1 MDPKEPTYRPRR
13 PEDIPERRNYSPF
26 GRVRRIAHEHRGA
39 AVTMI
44 LAVMVAAGLFVA
56 TSAWA
61 VNERLTRR
69 VTEMTYLKDTRSLE
83 YVRQQEVQ
91 RTREI
96 EEKERQLAAKEE
108 ELAPAGKPY
117 IVVSLAE
124 RRVLVL
130 KGEDTLFRAP
140 VAVGSGKTL
149 VMGGQTKR
157 FITPRGR
164 MAITHKELDP
174 VWVPPNW
181 HYIEIARNTGRR
193 VVDMSNASPGALA
206 GYPAG
211 RVPIRGNT
219 VIIPPWGSPQRQH
232 RGVLGVAK
240 LEMYDGYYFHGTDN
254 PASIGTAASHGC
266 IRMHASDI
274 MWMYRNI
281 AVGTPVYIY

>member
-1 MDPKEPTYRPRR
+1 MDTNESYENRRR
-13 PEDIPERRNYSPF
+13 PDGVPERRDYTPK
-26 GRVRRIAHEHRGA
+26 GRIRRIIHEYRWSSL
-39 AVTMI
+39 TMM
-44 LAVMVAAGLFVA
+44 LAVLVAAGLFVSTA
-56 TSAWA
+56 LWA

-69 VTEMTYLKDTRSLE
+69 VTEMTYLKDTRSLDF
-83 YVRQQEVQ
+83 VRESEARRTQE
-91 RTREI
+91 I
-96 EEKERQLAAKEE
+96 AEKERQLAAKEE
-108 ELAPAGKPY
+108 ELAPAGRPY

-124 RRVLVL
+124 RRMLYL
-130 KGEDTLFRAP
+130 KGDDTLYRAS

-164 MAITHKELDP
+164 MTITHKELDP

-181 HYIEIARNTGRR
+181 HYIEYARQRGLGIR
-193 VVDMSNASPGALA
+193 DMSNASPGALS
-206 GYPAG
+206 GFPAG
-211 RVPIRGNT
+211 RVPVSGGT

-232 RGVLGVAK
+232 KGVLGVAK

-266 IRMHASDI
+266 IRMHAADI
-274 MWMYRNI
+274 MWMYRNV

>member
-1 MDPKEPTYRPRR
+1 MDTNESYANRRR
-13 PEDIPERRNYSPF
+13 PDGVPERRDHTPK
-26 GRVRRIAHEHRGA
+26 GRLRRIFHDHRLSSLTL
-39 AVTMI
+39 VLLV
-44 LAVMVAAGLFVA
+44 LAAAGSFVA

-83 YVRQQEVQ
+83 FVREKEAKQTEEVAE
-91 RTREI
+91 R
-96 EEKERQLAAKEE
+96 ERQLAAKEE
-108 ELAPAGKPY
+108 ELAPAGRPY

-124 RRVLVL
+124 RRMLYL
-130 KGEDTLFRAP
+130 QGDDTLYTAP

-164 MAITHKELDP
+164 MTITHKELDP
-174 VWVPPNW
+174 TWVPPNW
-181 HYIEIARNTGRR
+181 HYIEYARQRGMSIR
-193 VVDMSNASPGALA
+193 DMSNASPNALA

-211 RVPIRGNT
+211 RVPVSGNT

-232 RGVLGVAK
+232 KGVLGVAK

-254 PASIGTAASHGC
+254 PASIGSAASHGC
-266 IRMHASDI
+266 IRMHADDI
-274 MWMYRNI
+274 MWMYRNVS
-281 AVGTPVYIY
+281 VGTPVYIY